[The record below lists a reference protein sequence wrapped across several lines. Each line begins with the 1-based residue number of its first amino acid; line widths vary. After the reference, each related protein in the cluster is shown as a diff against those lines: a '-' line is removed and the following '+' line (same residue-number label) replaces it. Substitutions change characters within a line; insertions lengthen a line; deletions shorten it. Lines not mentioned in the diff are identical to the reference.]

1 METTEKELSD
11 LLKKY
16 RNADHLNNA
25 EWSCLRELVKA
36 ARTAETKAAELRIER
51 LEELLREALI
61 EIKHDNYEDAGCLRC
76 QINDALKK
84 D

>member
-61 EIKHDNYEDAGCLRC
+61 EIKDAGCLRC